1 MYKAIRSSQKLIYTD
16 CLFKLV
22 FKQITHVVASELK
35 VFNIINA

>member
-22 FKQITHVVASELK
+22 FKQITHVASELK